1 MKGEKKQKEMEA
13 NGLVV
18 QLEARRSNEKGEE
31 GFVSSI
37 ALYKVSTEEATQI
50 LAEALFD
57 AAEKMATQPDGRIEP
72 FELLKVEMTLHRIQ
86 KEYQKRVMR
95 KMEEQMPCKS
105 EANDE
110 LGSLLKAMSVIM
122 KLKRDLGH

>member
-1 MKGEKKQKEMEA
+1 MEV

-18 QLEARRSNEKGEE
+18 QLEARRSDEKGEE

-95 KMEEQMPCKS
+95 KMEEQMPVSHKN
-105 EANDE
+105 EASDE
-110 LGSLLKAMSVIM
+110 LGSLLKAISVAM
-122 KLKRDLGH
+122 KLKRN